1 MGFSPAHP
9 GVQAAVRNGLV
20 TPAAVGTAAAPKP
33 TAFPAVALTVTL
45 PVPLLGAGGNSRE
58 HWRARHAR
66 VAGERRDVRA
76 CLVALVGGHPP
87 AAFRTGRL
95 AVTLTL
101 LGRRRMD
108 SDNAE
113 MVVKAARDELASWLA
128 IDDADP
134 RAAWAVGQE
143 PGGAFGVRVTIQ
155 RVEA

>member
-1 MGFSPAHP
+1 M
-9 GVQAAVRNGLV
+9 
-20 TPAAVGTAAAPKP
+20 
-33 TAFPAVALTVTL
+33 
-45 PVPLLGAGGNSRE
+45 
-58 HWRARHAR
+58 
-66 VAGERRDVRA
+66 
-76 CLVALVGGHPP
+76 P